1 MTLIMHS
8 DWDYLRYVEQAN
20 GGNYFFQS
28 SRCAS
33 TVSKFVHVFAAAN
46 QQMVLSLNCDP
57 AALRRTQRRHW
68 LHDQEHQS

>member
-1 MTLIMHS
+1 MTLLMHS

-20 GGNYFFQS
+20 GESYFLQP

-33 TVSKFVHVFAAAN
+33 TVSKFMHVLTAAN

-57 AALRRTQRRHW
+57 AAPGEEPST
-68 LHDQEHQS
+68 DTGCTIKE